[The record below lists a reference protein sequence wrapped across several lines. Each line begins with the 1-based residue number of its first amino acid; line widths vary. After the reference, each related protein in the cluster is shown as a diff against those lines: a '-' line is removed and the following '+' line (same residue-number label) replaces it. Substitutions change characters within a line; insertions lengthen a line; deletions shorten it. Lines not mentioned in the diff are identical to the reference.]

1 MVVWGGILTIIG
13 AVLILIAGIM
23 TLLGMPGIPWL
34 GGITYILLGL
44 GLIFWPLSALLAPK
58 KQS

>member
-1 MVVWGGILTIIG
+1 MAAWGGILTIIG

-23 TLLGMPGIPWL
+23 NLFGMPGVPWL
-34 GGITYILLGL
+34 GAVTNIILGL
-44 GLIFWPLSALLAPK
+44 GLIFWPLSVLLAPK